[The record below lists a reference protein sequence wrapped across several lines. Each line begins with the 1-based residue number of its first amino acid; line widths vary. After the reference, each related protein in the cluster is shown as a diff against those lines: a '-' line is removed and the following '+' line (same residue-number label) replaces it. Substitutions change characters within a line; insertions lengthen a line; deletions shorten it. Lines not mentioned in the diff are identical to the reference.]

1 MDMFKDLMKKSK
13 SHELALILIL
23 IAYIL
28 LNVETP
34 HFLAKL
40 IDNLYGNIILLVI
53 TIYVFSHSNPVLGI
67 VLLVA
72 VYELINRS
80 GDKTGTAAIKRFMPT
95 ELTKS
100 NDLNAFNQFP
110 VTLEEEV
117 VKKMAPLVETNGP
130 YELDYKPD
138 SPDLHDAVNIH
149 NEQSII

>member
-53 TIYVFSHSNPVLGI
+53 TIYVFSHSNPILGI